1 MILGMSLAAFTTL
14 HVVIGLIGIAS
25 GFVVV
30 FGMMAGKRLPA
41 VTILFLVATAL
52 TSLTGFLFSLKS
64 VTPAVILG
72 ILSILVLLVATIALY
87 GRHLAGAWR
96 GTYVISAIVALYF
109 NFFVLIVQSFQ
120 KVPALNAL
128 APTQSEAPFKIAQ
141 SLALLI
147 FITLGRIAFKRF
159 RPLLAQMA

>member
-14 HVVIGLIGIAS
+14 HVVISLIGIAS

-30 FGMMAGKRLPA
+30 FGMMGGKRLPA
-41 VTILFLVATAL
+41 VTMLFLVTTAL
-52 TSLTGFLFSLKS
+52 TCLTGFLFPLKS

-128 APTQSEAPFKIAQ
+128 APTQSEGPFKIAQ
-141 SLALLI
+141 LLALVV
-147 FITLGRIAFKRF
+147 FIALGTLAFKRF
-159 RPLLAQMA
+159 RPALPQLA